1 MIEIESLLSNLVQI
15 QSINPP
21 GGETEVAKY
30 LKSLFDEHQIPN
42 EIIES
47 SPGRGSFFAYL
58 GEGERSLLYTAHIDV
73 VPASDDWKFAP
84 FSGEIKDGF
93 VYGRGTLDC
102 KGLVAAEAYAMIQLA
117 KSGKLNGRLI
127 FAAGADEETGS
138 KFGVE
143 YLAKNHKV
151 KLMADFAINEGG
163 REPLKI
169 GDKICHFPQ
178 IGEKGVCWMKL
189 KTKGVSTHGSL
200 PMFGDNA
207 VIKMAEVI
215 KKLSEYQPRTTLIPE
230 VKQLIQEVAKLEGLG
245 TDINEENVDQILTK
259 LKDRFLAGYLT
270 ACTRMT
276 ASPNVVHGGAK
287 TNIIPD
293 SCEAEV
299 DIRVLPGQD
308 EGYIADQLSSAI
320 GNLEQE
326 TIQFHAPTFST
337 TDSEYYRLFL
347 DTMKESLGDVI
358 ILPCISTGAT
368 DSRFLRELGIP
379 CYGISMMTLYWDD
392 EMRQAVHGKNERL
405 DIASLKLKSDFL
417 VKLARRYLGG

>member
-1 MIEIESLLSNLVQI
+1 LEIESLLSNLIQI
-15 QSINPP
+15 QSVNPP
-21 GGETEVAKY
+21 GGETEVAIY
-30 LKSLFDEHQIPN
+30 LKSVFDEHQIPN

-73 VPASDDWKFAP
+73 VPVSDDWRFAP

-117 KSGKLNGRLI
+117 KSGKLDGRLI
-127 FAAGADEETGS
+127 FVAGADEEAGS

-143 YLAKNHKV
+143 YLVENYKD

-215 KKLSEYQPRTTLIPE
+215 KKLSEYQPGITLVPE
-230 VKQLIQEVAKLEGLG
+230 VKQLIQGITQLEGLD
-245 TDINEENVDQILTK
+245 TDINEENIDQILTK

-270 ACTRMT
+270 ATTRMT
-276 ASPNVVHGGAK
+276 VSPNVVHGGAK

-308 EGYIADQLSSAI
+308 EKYIADQLSSAI

-326 TIQFHAPTFST
+326 IIQFHAPTFST
-337 TDSEYYRLFL
+337 TDSEYYRLFQ
-347 DTMKESLGDVI
+347 DTMKESLGDII

-368 DSRFLRELGIP
+368 DSRFLREIGIP

-405 DIASLKLKSDFL
+405 DIDSLKLKSDFL
-417 VKLARRYLGG
+417 IKLARRYLGG

>member
-1 MIEIESLLSNLVQI
+1 MLSNLIQI
-15 QSINPP
+15 KSVNPP

-30 LKSLFDEHQIPN
+30 LKNLFDEYQIPN

-58 GEGERSLLYTAHIDV
+58 GEGERSLLYASHIDV
-73 VPASDDWKFAP
+73 VPVSDDWRFAP

-102 KGLVAAEAYAMIQLA
+102 KGLAAAEAYAMIQLA
-117 KSGKLNGRLI
+117 SNAKLNGRLI
-127 FAAGADEETGS
+127 FAATADEETGS

-143 YLAKNHKV
+143 YLVENHKD
-151 KLMADFAINEGG
+151 KLMADFAVNEGG

-169 GDKICHFPQ
+169 GDKTCHFPQ

-189 KTKGVSTHGSL
+189 KTKGVSAHGSL

-207 VIKMAEVI
+207 VTKMAEVI
-215 KKLSEYQPRTTLIPE
+215 KKLSEYQPKTTLIPE
-230 VKQLIQEVAKLEGLG
+230 VRQLVQGVAELEGLS
-245 TDINEENVDQILTK
+245 TDINEENVDQILHK
-259 LKDRFLAGYLT
+259 LKDRLFAGYLT

-276 ASPNVVHGGAK
+276 ASPNVVHGGVK

-293 SCEAEV
+293 SCEAEI

-308 EGYIADQLSSAI
+308 EKYIVDQLSSAI
-320 GNLEQE
+320 GNMERE
-326 TIQFHAPTFST
+326 IIQYHAPTFST
-337 TDSEYYRLFL
+337 TSSKYYQLFL
-347 DTMKESLGDVI
+347 DTMKESLGDVV

-368 DSRFLRELGIP
+368 DSRFLREIGIP
-379 CYGISMMTLYWDD
+379 CYGISMMTLYLDD
-392 EMRQAVHGKNERL
+392 EMRQAIHGKNERL
-405 DIASLKLKSDFL
+405 DIDSLKLKSDFL
-417 VKLARRYLGG
+417 VRLARRYLGD

>member
-1 MIEIESLLSNLVQI
+1 LEIESLLSNLVQI
-15 QSINPP
+15 QSVNPP

-30 LKSLFDEHQIPN
+30 LKSVFDEHHIPN

-47 SPGRGSFFAYL
+47 KPGRGSFFAYL
-58 GEGERSLLYTAHIDV
+58 GEGERSLLYAAHLDV
-73 VPASDDWKFAP
+73 VPVSDGWRFAP

-127 FAAGADEETGS
+127 FVAGADEEDDS

-143 YLAKNHKV
+143 YLVKNHKD

-163 REPLKI
+163 RPPLKI

-189 KTKGVSTHGSL
+189 KAKGVSTHGSL

-230 VKQLIQEVAKLEGLG
+230 VKQLIQGVAQLEGHDV
-245 TDINEENVDQILTK
+245 DINEENVDQILTK
-259 LKDRFLAGYLT
+259 LKDRFLSGYLT
-270 ACTRMT
+270 ATTRMT
-276 ASPNVVHGGAK
+276 VSPNVVQGGAK

-299 DIRVLPGQD
+299 DIRMLPGQD
-308 EGYIADQLSSAI
+308 EKYIVDQLSSVI
-320 GNLEQE
+320 GNLERE
-326 TIQFHAPTFST
+326 IIQFHAPTFST
-337 TDSEYYRLFL
+337 TDSEYYRVFQ
-347 DTMKESLGDVI
+347 DTMKESLGDVV

-368 DSRFLRELGIP
+368 DSRYLREIGIP
-379 CYGISMMTLYWDD
+379 SYGINMMTLYWDD

-405 DIASLKLKSDFL
+405 DIDSLKLKSGFL
-417 VKLARRYLGG
+417 IKLARRYLGG